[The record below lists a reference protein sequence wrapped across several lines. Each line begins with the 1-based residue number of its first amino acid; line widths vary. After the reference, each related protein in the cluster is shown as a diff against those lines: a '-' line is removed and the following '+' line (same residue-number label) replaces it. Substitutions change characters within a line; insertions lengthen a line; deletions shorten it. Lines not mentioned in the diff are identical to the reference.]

1 MFRSTPAGRTLTP
14 FAFLTSRKTKSFSLN
29 KNSLACLL
37 CLEIYNQNSA
47 NPIGAEPLRTYY
59 TGLNNPRLLQFR
71 GLRSTRVRQSN

>member
-47 NPIGAEPLRTYY
+47 NPIGAEPFRTYKNRLKQPSIAPNPWFAFY
-59 TGLNNPRLLQFR
+59 TC
-71 GLRSTRVRQSN
+71 SAI